1 MTNVWLDANVVIRFI
16 TKDSTELSRRARI
29 LMRRAQE
36 GELRLRV
43 SSVALA
49 EIVWVL
55 GSVHKYERGRIAEAM
70 RDLAMAD
77 GVALDEPDVVLEALR
92 LMSDS
97 NVAYVDAYVAAVAR
111 AHGEAVAT
119 FDTDFK
125 RLGVELVW

>member
-55 GSVHKYERGRIAEAM
+55 GSVYKYERGRIAEAM